1 MTGFNKEKDRE
12 NVEWSNTWIDNAKN
26 FGCPRILLVGDS
38 VSREF
43 RSSLGKLLPKYAVD
57 FVGSSASIEDDLLY
71 DVCDIFFKNKE
82 YNYSLIL
89 VNIGEKHGMYLH
101 TADNAEDAERYEQA
115 YQKFLGY
122 LYSHTPNIVILT
134 TTPNV
139 RVDNLKKFDDNVNK
153 EICSRNKIQTQVSE
167 TLAFQT
173 INLYFHVVQQKFKY
187 RDTQHF
193 SGKKYQLA
201 LADYIIS
208 SLSALRL
215 ITQIRPHYRIRW
227 QGIFSA
233 ELAEHNKLKIKWGYG
248 LYKVVRVN
256 GVIKYYLADFCI
268 KTKVR
273 KSNHG

>member
-89 VNIGEKHGMYLH
+89 VNIGGKHGMYLH

-134 TTPNV
+134 TT
-139 RVDNLKKFDDNVNK
+139 
-153 EICSRNKIQTQVSE
+153 QTQVSE

>member
-89 VNIGEKHGMYLH
+89 VNIEGKHGMYLH

-173 INLYFHVVQQKFKY
+173 IKPV
-187 RDTQHF
+187 F
-193 SGKKYQLA
+193 SCCTTK
-201 LADYIIS
+201 I
-208 SLSALRL
+208 
-215 ITQIRPHYRIRW
+215 QI
-227 QGIFSA
+227 QGYAAFFR
-233 ELAEHNKLKIKWGYG
+233 EKIPTGT
-248 LYKVVRVN
+248 
-256 GVIKYYLADFCI
+256 C
-268 KTKVR
+268 
-273 KSNHG
+273 

>member
-26 FGCPRILLVGDS
+26 FGCPRILLVGAS
-38 VSREF
+38 GAREF

-57 FVGSSASIEDDLLY
+57 FVGSSASIEDHLLY
-71 DVCDIFFKNKE
+71 DVCDMFFKNKE
-82 YNYSLIL
+82 YSYSLIL
-89 VNIGEKHGMYLH
+89 VNIGGKHGMYLH
-101 TADNAEDAERYEQA
+101 TADNAEDAEQYERA

-134 TTPNV
+134 TAPNV
-139 RVDNLKKFDDNVNK
+139 RANNLKKFDDDVNR

-173 INLYFHVVQQKFKY
+173 IDLYSHAVQKKFKY

-193 SGKKYQLA
+193 AGKKYQLA
-201 LADYIIS
+201 LADYIIN
-208 SLSALRL
+208 SLSASQL
-215 ITQIRPHYRIRW
+215 ITNIRPHYRKKW
-227 QGIFSA
+227 QGFFAA

-248 LYKVVRVN
+248 LCKVVRVN
-256 GVIKYYLADFCI
+256 GVTKYYLADFCI

>member
-1 MTGFNKEKDRE
+1 M
-12 NVEWSNTWIDNAKN
+12 V
-26 FGCPRILLVGDS
+26 L
-38 VSREF
+38 
-43 RSSLGKLLPKYAVD
+43 SSD
-57 FVGSSASIEDDLLY
+57 
-71 DVCDIFFKNKE
+71 
-82 YNYSLIL
+82 
-89 VNIGEKHGMYLH
+89 
-101 TADNAEDAERYEQA
+101 
-115 YQKFLGY
+115 
-122 LYSHTPNIVILT
+122 
-134 TTPNV
+134 
-139 RVDNLKKFDDNVNK
+139 
-153 EICSRNKIQTQVSE
+153 
-167 TLAFQT
+167 
-173 INLYFHVVQQKFKY
+173 VQQKLKY

>member
-12 NVEWSNTWIDNAKN
+12 NIEWSNTWIDNARD
-26 FGCPRILLVGDS
+26 FGCPRILLVGAS
-38 VSREF
+38 GAREF

-89 VNIGEKHGMYLH
+89 VNIGGKHGMYLH
-101 TADNAEDAERYEQA
+101 TADNAEDAKRYEQA
-115 YQKFLGY
+115 YRRFLDY
-122 LYSHTPNIVILT
+122 LHSHATNIAVLT

-139 RVDNLKKFDDNVNK
+139 RADNLKKFDEDINK
-153 EICSRNKIQTQVSE
+153 EIRSRNKIQTQVSKS
-167 TLAFQT
+167 LSFQA
-173 INLYFHVVQQKFKY
+173 IDLYSPVIQQKFKY

-193 SGKKYQLA
+193 AGKKYQLA
-201 LADYIIS
+201 LADYIIGLLLAS
-208 SLSALRL
+208 RL
-215 ITQIRPHYRIRW
+215 ITVIRPHYRKRW
-227 QGIFSA
+227 KGFFSA
-233 ELAEHNKLKIKWGYG
+233 KLAEHNKLKIKWGYG
-248 LYKVVRVN
+248 LYKVVRAN

-268 KTKVR
+268 KTKTR

>member
-1 MTGFNKEKDRE
+1 
-12 NVEWSNTWIDNAKN
+12 
-26 FGCPRILLVGDS
+26 
-38 VSREF
+38 
-43 RSSLGKLLPKYAVD
+43 
-57 FVGSSASIEDDLLY
+57 
-71 DVCDIFFKNKE
+71 
-82 YNYSLIL
+82 
-89 VNIGEKHGMYLH
+89 MYLH

-193 SGKKYQLA
+193 PGK
-201 LADYIIS
+201 IP
-208 SLSALRL
+208 
-215 ITQIRPHYRIRW
+215 T
-227 QGIFSA
+227 GT
-233 ELAEHNKLKIKWGYG
+233 
-248 LYKVVRVN
+248 
-256 GVIKYYLADFCI
+256 C
-268 KTKVR
+268 
-273 KSNHG
+273 